1 MNNGTITNLPA
12 NAVVEVPCYV
22 DGNGISVP
30 TVGDLPLGCAAVCSQ
45 SIWVQ
50 HLSVQAAVD
59 GDDQLLRQ
67 AALLDPLTGAVLNPP
82 EVWDLIDDM
91 LVEEAEW
98 LPQYA
103 SVIEELR
110 TKAEV

>member
-1 MNNGTITNLPA
+1 MNSQQSRRRALTNDEQEPRPSAEKIERDGPA
-12 NAVVEVPCYV
+12 RFGEQPCQFGHGP
-22 DGNGISVP
+22 DR
-30 TVGDLPLGCAAVCSQ
+30 L
-45 SIWVQ
+45 
-50 HLSVQAAVD
+50 AVD

-91 LVEEAEW
+91 LVEQAEW

-103 SVIEELR
+103 SVIDELR
-110 TKAEV
+110 EKAEA